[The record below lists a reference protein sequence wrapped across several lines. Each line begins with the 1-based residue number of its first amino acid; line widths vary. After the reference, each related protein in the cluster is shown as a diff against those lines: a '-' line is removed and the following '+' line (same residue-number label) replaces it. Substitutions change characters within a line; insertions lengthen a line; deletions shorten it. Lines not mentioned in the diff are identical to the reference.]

1 MVLWVRFL
9 CFFFGFLRFRPF
21 LSHRHGTVIHMK
33 TVTEDYAEFADI
45 IEATTFYDE
54 DPIRAAE
61 ERLKERQA
69 KIDKLRGEQLSW
81 LKLVI
86 RRNGTYRDGYR
97 SLVDWT
103 ASRLDIP
110 HSSYRC
116 WQVRCAMWMTL
127 GDAVCVPVI
136 EWIGNNWVKRL
147 AT

>member
-1 MVLWVRFL
+1 
-9 CFFFGFLRFRPF
+9 
-21 LSHRHGTVIHMK
+21 MK

-69 KIDKLRGEQLSW
+69 KIDRLRGEQLSW

-86 RRNGTYRDGYR
+86 RRKGTYRDGYR
-97 SLVDWT
+97 SLIDWT

-110 HSSYRC
+110 HK
-116 WQVRCAMWMTL
+116 
-127 GDAVCVPVI
+127 DAAD
-136 EWIGNNWVKRL
+136 L
-147 AT
+147 AYLAR